1 MSIRIR
7 YVVSRGSQLH
17 HTPHSKRVAE
27 NSVTASPLPT
37 PNAMRPFAAASTRRW
52 NSPVV
57 MLDHAPG
64 PVLRA
69 AMVVALPVRAM
80 RSVSSE
86 YSVSSSFTVTSPGEV
101 YSLMMVGMAAVPTD
115 RAAGAVMLGAGS
127 SAGLAAWAAFD

>member
-1 MSIRIR
+1 
-7 YVVSRGSQLH
+7 
-17 HTPHSKRVAE
+17 
-27 NSVTASPLPT
+27 
-37 PNAMRPFAAASTRRW
+37 MRPFAAASTRRW

-86 YSVSSSFTVTSPGEV
+86 YSVSSSFTATSPGEV

-127 SAGLAAWAAFD
+127 SAGLAAGAVFD